1 MRGECLPAHRLD
13 MGEHQLVVPAVV
25 RRTRLHPV
33 RDLWI
38 GSLLV
43 YGLLLVED
51 PAMLAAR
58 LRLTEA
64 GFPAWLS
71 DVALATAMLVYNY
84 GASRYVVGVA
94 GSNELATAMERVD
107 RRRAGR
113 VATTGNPVLRA
124 LRRVAMALNPVL
136 LVKRAGEVVGRAA
149 DRLSRRLHASPLRRS
164 AAWVE
169 DLGMVNLVGVP
180 AASLTVATTRGAVSR
195 GRSARHSVLFV
206 VSWFAGARLV
216 GALVGVTHTVPGA
229 GPVAE
234 QVTSSIGRAFAACT
248 DPGGAVGALTIT
260 LAVVA
265 VVRYAHDVQRTL
277 VTSG

>member
-1 MRGECLPAHRLD
+1 
-13 MGEHQLVVPAVV
+13 MGEHHLVAPSGTPVLL
-25 RRTRLHPV
+25 RTRLHPV
-33 RDLWI
+33 RDLWV

-58 LRLTEA
+58 LRLTDA
-64 GFPAWLS
+64 GLPAWLS
-71 DVALATAMLVYNY
+71 DVCLAAAMLLYNY

-94 GSNELATAMERVD
+94 GSNELAAAMDRVD

-113 VATTGNPVLRA
+113 VATTGNPVLRTV
-124 LRRVAMALNPVL
+124 RRLAMALNPVL

-149 DRLSRRLHASPLRRS
+149 DRLSRRLHASPLRRV

-180 AASLTVATTRGAVSR
+180 AASLTVATTRGSVSR
-195 GRSARHSVLFV
+195 GRSVRHSVLFV
-206 VSWFAGARLV
+206 ASWFAGARLV
-216 GALVGVTHTVPGA
+216 GALVGVVHTLPGA

-234 QVTSSIGRAFAACT
+234 RVTGAIGRAFAMCT
-248 DPGGAVGALTIT
+248 DPRGLVGMVTIT

-265 VVRYAHDVQRTL
+265 VVRYAHDVQRML
-277 VTSG
+277 VATG